1 MAAQQRTYF
10 VDQLNDPEYINW
22 LKASRA
28 LQFTVDGLRRFC
40 QDQMKNFHQTL
51 LLNIKTGETPCT
63 VPCSHACRVPTKNPI
78 RISWPDNV
86 CLKWLD
92 GIFQERS
99 WVGTPLTWKNSDIS
113 QWPKEP
119 WQLAKVY
126 MDPGRED
133 SSNSAADTDPSGIL
147 NLIVNCKRFGAL
159 FEEIRKV
166 HAVSSRVLEC
176 DVGLILSLMI
186 MSSNRYSLTHTLLDE
201 VIFFVHKKSH
211 TEDISVLK
219 YELVCLTNH

>member
-28 LQFTVDGLRRFC
+28 LLITVDGLRRFC
-40 QDQMKNFHQTL
+40 QAQMKNFHQTL
-51 LLNIKTGETPCT
+51 LFNINKGETLCT
-63 VPCSHACRVPTKNPI
+63 VPCSHTCRELKRNPI
-78 RISWPDNV
+78 RISWPEDV

-92 GIFQERS
+92 GIAQERG
-99 WVGTPLTWKNSDIS
+99 WGGTPLTWKNSDIS
-113 QWPKEP
+113 QLPNEP

-147 NLIVNCKRFGAL
+147 NLMVNCKRFDAL
-159 FEEIRKV
+159 FDGIRKV

-176 DVGLILSLMI
+176 EVGPIVSLIIRSTPNTFL
-186 MSSNRYSLTHTLLDE
+186 
-201 VIFFVHKKSH
+201 F
-211 TEDISVLK
+211 
-219 YELVCLTNH
+219 